1 MTQEMQ
7 FKTIVAQ
14 YCQVKPEDMKNDMKF
29 REDLG
34 FSSLDFMSFLGELED
49 TFDIELE
56 EEDVLQVFTI
66 AEALEL
72 LERLQKEA

>member
-1 MTQEMQ
+1 MTEEMQ

-14 YCQVKPEDMKNDMKF
+14 YCQVAPEEMTDEMRF

-49 TFDIELE
+49 TFDVELE
-56 EEDVLQVFTI
+56 EEDALKVFTI
-66 AEALEL
+66 GEALKL
-72 LERLQKEA
+72 LEELKED

>member
-1 MTQEMQ
+1 MTKEMQ
-7 FKTIVAQ
+7 FKKIVAQ
-14 YCQVKPEDMKNDMKF
+14 YCEVKPEEMTDDMRF

-56 EEDVLQVFTI
+56 EEDALQVLTI
-66 AEALEL
+66 AQALEL
-72 LERLQKEA
+72 LGKL

>member
-7 FKTIVAQ
+7 FKTLIAQ
-14 YCQVKPEDMKNDMKF
+14 YCDVKPEEMTDEMRF

-56 EEDVLQVFTI
+56 EEDALRVFNI
-66 AEALEL
+66 GEALEL
-72 LERLQKEA
+72 LQTLQQ

>member
-14 YCQVKPEDMKNDMKF
+14 YCEVKPDEMNNDMRF

-56 EEDVLQVFTI
+56 EENALRVFTI
-66 AEALEL
+66 AEALAL
-72 LERLQKEA
+72 LETLQQ

>member
-14 YCQVKPEDMKNDMKF
+14 YCEVKPDEMDNDMRF

-56 EEDVLQVFTI
+56 EEDALKVLTI
-66 AEALEL
+66 GEALEL
-72 LERLQKEA
+72 LERLQ

>member
-14 YCQVKPEDMKNDMKF
+14 YCEVKPDEMSNDMRF

-56 EEDVLQVFTI
+56 EEDALKVLTVG
-66 AEALEL
+66 EALEL
-72 LERLQKEA
+72 LERLQ

>member
-14 YCQVKPEDMKNDMKF
+14 DCKVKPEDMNNDMRF

-49 TFDIELE
+49 TFDVELE
-56 EEDVLQVFTI
+56 EEDALKVLTVG
-66 AEALEL
+66 EALEL
-72 LERLQKEA
+72 LERL

>member
-7 FKTIVAQ
+7 FKKIVAQ
-14 YCQVKPEDMKNDMKF
+14 YCEVKPEEMTGEMRF

-56 EEDVLQVFTI
+56 EEDALQVLTI
-66 AEALEL
+66 AQALEM
-72 LERLQKEA
+72 LERLQ